1 MNIAIR
7 VNASKQEGSGHF
19 IRAFILAKSFKKKD
33 VNIYFLSNNLHKNYT
48 KLLSKNNLKY
58 INLKNS
64 KNEKKYEE
72 NDIRL
77 TIKALKKINKP
88 ADLIILDSYMIGI
101 KWEKKII
108 KFTKKL
114 LVIDDLDRKHF
125 CDIYVS
131 PLKIPNNRNIKKK
144 GCKCLF
150 GIKYLITNCS
160 KIKKKF
166 NNKKEVLIYMGD
178 ADSKNLT
185 LSILKIVSKKLFEKF
200 NFNILIGNS
209 NSKRLKIMKNF
220 KNKKNITYYNFQP
233 SLKEMLNKIDLA
245 IVGGGSIIFNLIF
258 AKIPTLVVCQ
268 NLSQYEILIKNKICN
283 LKNLLS
289 YRNYSLSYLENFL
302 KRKMLQ
308 SKIYS
313 HSIKFDLL
321 GPKRILKNIK

>member
-1 MNIAIR
+1 M
-7 VNASKQEGSGHF
+7 G
-19 IRAFILAKSFKKKD
+19 
-33 VNIYFLSNNLHKNYT
+33 
-48 KLLSKNNLKY
+48 
-58 INLKNS
+58 
-64 KNEKKYEE
+64 
-72 NDIRL
+72 
-77 TIKALKKINKP
+77 
-88 ADLIILDSYMIGI
+88 
-101 KWEKKII
+101 KKII

-114 LVIDDLDRKHF
+114 MVIDDLDRKHF

-131 PLKIPNNRNIKKK
+131 PLKIPNKRNIKKK

-160 KIKKKF
+160 KINKKN
-166 NNKKEVLIYMGD
+166 NNKKEFLIYMGD
-178 ADSKNLT
+178 ADSNNLT
-185 LSILKIVSKKLFEKF
+185 LSILKIVSKKMFEKF
-200 NFNILIGNS
+200 NFNILIGNA

-220 KNKKNITYYNFQP
+220 RHKKNITCYDFQS
-233 SLKEMLNKIDLA
+233 SLEEILNKIDLA

-283 LKNLLS
+283 IKNLLN